1 MCVRTRQATCRDL
14 ECCPHHCCWDSRL
27 DGHSKAFKAKKLARD
42 AARVRERGP
51 KNHLP
56 RAGRYVHMYV
66 QRSAADEGRG
76 NAGNRWLAHRGV
88 YKWFKRM
95 GRASHRLPAYKEHYR
110 AYAHA
115 FRASQRARWPD
126 RYLAGT
132 LWEGNSEASDPATDS
147 DDYDY

>member
-76 NAGNRWLAHRGV
+76 NAGNRWFAHRGV

-95 GRASHRLPAYKEHYR
+95 SRASHRLPAFKQQYR
-110 AYAHA
+110 AYVHA
-115 FRASQRARWPD
+115 QRARHPDWPGMD
-126 RYLAGT
+126 GD
-132 LWEGNSEASDPATDS
+132 SEARDSSTDS
-147 DDYDY
+147 DDYDD